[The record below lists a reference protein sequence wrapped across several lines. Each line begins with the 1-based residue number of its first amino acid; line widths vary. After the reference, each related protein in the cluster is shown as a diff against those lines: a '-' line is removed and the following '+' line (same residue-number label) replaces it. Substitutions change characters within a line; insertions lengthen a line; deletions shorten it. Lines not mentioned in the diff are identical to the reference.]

1 MKSNQKT
8 ARIVGVL
15 FLFIFFAGVTVYQV
29 LQAPLL
35 SDDILKETATH
46 QNQLISSTLLNMLS
60 GILSISI
67 AVLLFPVFKTYST
80 NLARLYFAFTLLN
93 FIAIVIDNGSVF
105 SLLELSKVSSDIK
118 NIDTLNALQKVFSEK
133 HWWTHYFSLL
143 TSCFPVFVL
152 YYTLFIAK
160 LVPKLISLVGIIASI
175 LMFIEMLSSIF
186 GHGIS
191 MSLMLPM
198 AFIQLLLPIWLLIK
212 GFKENIIIN
221 NH

>member
-15 FLFIFFAGVTVYQV
+15 FLFIFFIGVTVYQV

-35 SDDILKETATH
+35 SDDVLKETATH

-67 AVLLFPVFKTYST
+67 AVLLFPVFKVNST

-118 NIDTLNALQKVFSEK
+118 NIETLNALQKIFSEK

-152 YYTLFIAK
+152 YYTLFVAK
-160 LVPKLISLVGIIASI
+160 LVPKLISLIGIIASI
-175 LMFIEMLSSIF
+175 LMFVEMLSSIF

-191 MSLMLPM
+191 MNLMLPM
-198 AFIQLLLPIWLLIK
+198 AFIQLLLPIWLIIK

>member
-8 ARIVGVL
+8 AKIVGVL
-15 FLFIFFAGVTVYQV
+15 FLFIFFIGVTVYQV

-35 SDDILKETATH
+35 SDDVLKETATH

-67 AVLLFPVFKTYST
+67 AVLLFPVFKAYNT

-118 NIDTLNALQKVFSEK
+118 NIETLNALQKVFSEK

-152 YYTLFIAK
+152 YYTLFVAK
-160 LVPKLISLVGIIASI
+160 LVPKLISLIGIIASI
-175 LMFIEMLSSIF
+175 LMFVEMLSSIF

-191 MSLMLPM
+191 MNLMLPM
-198 AFIQLLLPIWLLIK
+198 AFIQLLLPIWLIIK